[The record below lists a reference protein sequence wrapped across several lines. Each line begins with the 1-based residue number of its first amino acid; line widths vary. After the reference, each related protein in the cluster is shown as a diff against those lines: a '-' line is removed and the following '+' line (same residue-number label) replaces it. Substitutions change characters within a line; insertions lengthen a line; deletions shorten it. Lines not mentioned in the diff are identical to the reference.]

1 MERDNRTYKFDCR
14 SAEPLG
20 TQCDREMDQASGAF
34 FEEVTR
40 ELKKATRFCFQVG
53 EKFSDGSAAAR
64 MFFGDIGAGRHLE
77 ELDQAYRK
85 ELSRGNLAAAGHYL
99 KRELVLSQG
108 TKGYDSPIS
117 ERLRGQLEQLKLVQQ
132 QAPVEGQGIRSVQ
145 VGQPSTSNLLN
156 RFHNAPRAW

>member
-14 SAEPLG
+14 RVESQG
-20 TQCDREMDQASGAF
+20 TQCDSEMEQASGAF
-34 FEEVTR
+34 FDEVTR
-40 ELKKATRFCFQVG
+40 ELRKASRFCFQVG
-53 EKFSDGSAAAR
+53 EKISDGSAAAR
-64 MFFGDIGAGRHLE
+64 MFFGDAGANRHLD

-108 TKGYDSPIS
+108 TRGYDSPIS
-117 ERLRGQLEQLKLVQQ
+117 EQLRGQLEQLKLVQQ
-132 QAPVEGQGIRSVQ
+132 QAPVEGQGTRSVQ
-145 VGQPSTSNLLN
+145 VAHPSTSNLLN